1 MIIKKGTLRV
11 PSRRSSDTKEEL
23 SHGAAPLSYFLL
35 NTHKIGQNLEGVKS
49 MQRNQKRGR
58 RQPQVSTRLPWQEAV
73 IGLLLSVVVSII
85 MTILIAGIFYMEWVS
100 AGALSYSI
108 AAYLIMALSVLI
120 GAVYTLQK
128 TKGKDRVWALLVPIG
143 YWVIRW
149 ILTLIF
155 PLG

>member
-1 MIIKKGTLRV
+1 
-11 PSRRSSDTKEEL
+11 
-23 SHGAAPLSYFLL
+23 
-35 NTHKIGQNLEGVKS
+35 

-85 MTILIAGIFYMEWVS
+85 MTILIAGIFLYGMVS

-120 GAVYTLQK
+120 GAVYTLRK
-128 TKGKDRVWALLVPIG
+128 TKGKDRVWAPAGSHWLLGNPVDINFNFSLR
-143 YWVIRW
+143 IKSF
-149 ILTLIF
+149 LTF
-155 PLG
+155 HSVT